1 MADPQ
6 LAPPDLSSSYRSHS
20 CGQLRAADAGT
31 EVRLAGWVHRR
42 RDHGQLIFLDLRDRH
57 GITQVVIDRVDAP
70 EAHASAS
77 RVRSEYVVAIVGTVA
92 ERLPGTENK
101 KLATGDIE
109 VRATQ
114 VTVLNESKT
123 PPFYI
128 NDPDATIDE
137 TIRLKYRYLDLR
149 RPELQANI
157 VTVWLPA
164 GAVAPAAL
172 LGAQAGVVASGLDKL
187 DAELSAE
194 AEATAG
200 QGASIAREAGL
211 AATSAAPRA
220 EGNVWATLV
229 HLAAR
234 ERPAAIVL
242 GSHGRSGA
250 AEALLGSV
258 SHGVAHHSSVP
269 VLVVPPGP

>member
-1 MADPQ
+1 MPASTRRPATSREEPSAWHALLDLADEIDAAAVVVGSRGLSGVKSMLLGSVSAGVLHHASRPV
-6 LAPPDLSSSYRSHS
+6 LVAPPADQSSESTGRLLIAYDGSDHARRAIHS
-20 CGQLRAADAGT
+20 AAG
-31 EVRLAGWVHRR
+31 L
-42 RDHGQLIFLDLRDRH
+42 L
-57 GITQVVIDRVDAP
+57 
-70 EAHASAS
+70 
-77 RVRSEYVVAIVGTVA
+77 
-92 ERLPGTENK
+92 
-101 KLATGDIE
+101 
-109 VRATQ
+109 
-114 VTVLNESKT
+114 
-123 PPFYI
+123 
-128 NDPDATIDE
+128 
-137 TIRLKYRYLDLR
+137 
-149 RPELQANI
+149 PELQANI